1 MADPRCYVCTHVFAD
16 ERPVLYMCRDAG
28 DQILACG
35 RDDHVQSP
43 DSWRVVH
50 LAHLLEQDT
59 SLEVIGELTEGQQA
73 ERSVVGGAWTIGPLA
88 D

>member
-1 MADPRCYVCTHVFAD
+1 MADSKCYVCTHIFAD

-28 DQILACG
+28 DHILACG
-35 RDDHVQSP
+35 GDDHVQSP

-50 LAHLLEQDT
+50 LSHLLEQDA
-59 SLEVIGELTEGQQA
+59 SLKVVGELIDGQQA
-73 ERSVVGGAWTIGPLA
+73 ERSAVERVWTVGPLV